1 MSEWLHR
8 SQASTWS
15 QVVAHATHIS
25 MAPWDSEA
33 WRHHRGFD
41 QKQKLHIS
49 MCIPG
54 FITVW
59 GSSMD
64 HRCQNGLLWYC
75 RSQWLFEEVQ
85 FRKWSFPLL
94 GSLLLPRAWGIP
106 PLSGSFGAESIVCM
120 NSRLLYIIPLPHP
133 AVPTE
138 QWQHVDLSLSSISA
152 IKSPVLPL
160 SPALFFLLFLPPP
173 HHIFACCRVDPSL
186 GLLGCLPANWSHW
199 QCLEFWRDQEYLG
212 EALYCIVYRCVI
224 LIYVLENDSKQLT
237 EFFTPK
243 GSILDTNHHQWRDL
257 CHNASTFKNV
267 RRGLSWMPV
276 VQSVVI
282 LILLSIK
289 DYQPLYERKVGES
302 WGSSHVMVMVI
313 SSIKCLLLTRL
324 VLWWFISSWMVQ
336 KRTDF

>member
-41 QKQKLHIS
+41 QQQKLHIS

-120 NSRLLYIIPLPHP
+120 NSRLLCIIPLPHP

-138 QWQHVDLSLSSISA
+138 QWQHVDLSLIHQCHQVSSSA
-152 IKSPVLPL
+152 SIPSSVFFFYFYHLPITY
-160 SPALFFLLFLPPP
+160 LF
-173 HHIFACCRVDPSL
+173 A
-186 GLLGCLPANWSHW
+186 
-199 QCLEFWRDQEYLG
+199 
-212 EALYCIVYRCVI
+212 
-224 LIYVLENDSKQLT
+224 
-237 EFFTPK
+237 
-243 GSILDTNHHQWRDL
+243 
-257 CHNASTFKNV
+257 
-267 RRGLSWMPV
+267 
-276 VQSVVI
+276 
-282 LILLSIK
+282 
-289 DYQPLYERKVGES
+289 VG
-302 WGSSHVMVMVI
+302 
-313 SSIKCLLLTRL
+313 
-324 VLWWFISSWMVQ
+324 
-336 KRTDF
+336 